1 MIFIDDLH
9 QRPFVSDMPHLEST
23 FQGTP
28 YTIDI
33 VHRPDGWTW
42 SCVVDGLLKGKGTN
56 ALESE
61 ASALAAAHAE
71 AHTLIAD
78 FFSAG

>member
-1 MIFIDDLH
+1 
-9 QRPFVSDMPHLEST
+9 MPTLEAT
-23 FQGTP
+23 FRGIP

-33 VHRPDGWTW
+33 MSGPDGWIW
-42 SCVVDGLLKGKGTN
+42 SCVVDGLLKGKSMN

-61 ASALAAAHAE
+61 AGAQAAAHAE
-71 AHTLIAD
+71 AHALIAD